1 MIKQDNENFLQLGG
15 ILGALALLTM
25 LALAASLAPQGNAAQ
40 GSAAEPW
47 AAPPSDRDVKN
58 PVPPTPENVAAG
70 KKLYEDNCAM
80 CHGDKGAG
88 DGITVE
94 NLVVNPADLTDAKL
108 MKRETDGSL
117 FWKITTG
124 RAPMQSWKDTLSD
137 TQRWQLVDYI
147 RTLVKGGTGEKSGAP
162 GSKEH

>member
-1 MIKQDNENFLQLGG
+1 MIKQSNENFLQLVG
-15 ILGALALLTM
+15 ILGALALFSM
-25 LALAASLAPQGNAAQ
+25 LALAASLAAQ
-40 GSAAEPW
+40 GSAAQGDAAQPW

-70 KKLYEDNCAM
+70 KKLYEDNCLM
-80 CHGDKGAG
+80 CHGEKGAG
-88 DGITVE
+88 DGVTAD
-94 NLVVNPADLTDAKL
+94 NLVVKPADFTDAKL
-108 MKRETDGSL
+108 MKSETDGSL

-147 RTLVKGGTGEKSGAP
+147 RTFTKGEAGEKSAAP